1 MTCHASEY
9 QGGRSVMNNVWNT
22 VYMILLGIVAFF
34 TGEIVTFIMLG
45 FVLVTLNN
53 IHTTLKNIYKVT
65 ADKAAR
71 KYWEMD

>member
-1 MTCHASEY
+1 
-9 QGGRSVMNNVWNT
+9 MNNVWNT
-22 VYMILLGIVAFF
+22 IYMILLGIVAIF

-65 ADKAAR
+65 ADREAR
-71 KYWEMD
+71 KYWEVD

>member
-1 MTCHASEY
+1 
-9 QGGRSVMNNVWNT
+9 MNNVWNT
-22 VYMILLGIVAFF
+22 IYMIILGVVAVF

-65 ADKAAR
+65 ADPEAR
-71 KYWEMD
+71 KYWEVD

>member
-1 MTCHASEY
+1 
-9 QGGRSVMNNVWNT
+9 MNNVWNT